1 MLKFNSN
8 SNLFIPF
15 NLIGTQDDNRINNVP
30 AGFLTSATS
39 LPVQRPSPSA
49 ITTTSTANGQ
59 TMSHPSFT
67 KSMSFNGVTT
77 TATTN
82 GSSKRTMDD
91 IIRQVTSLFRGS
103 SINDVTQFWTL
114 FDPLSTILSLID
126 NKAYLLRS
134 QNQLSPPPMYVTS
147 FKGDPL
153 CNLDKKCYFFG
164 LHNFYC
170 SDHL

>member
-91 IIRQVTSLFRGS
+91 IIRQVTSLFRG
-103 SINDVTQFWTL
+103 L
-114 FDPLSTILSLID
+114 PL
-126 NKAYLLRS
+126 
-134 QNQLSPPPMYVTS
+134 MTS
-147 FKGDPL
+147 R
-153 CNLDKKCYFFG
+153 NFG
-164 LHNFYC
+164 LFLTPFPPSSALLIIKLTYC
-170 SDHL
+170 GHKINYHLPQCT